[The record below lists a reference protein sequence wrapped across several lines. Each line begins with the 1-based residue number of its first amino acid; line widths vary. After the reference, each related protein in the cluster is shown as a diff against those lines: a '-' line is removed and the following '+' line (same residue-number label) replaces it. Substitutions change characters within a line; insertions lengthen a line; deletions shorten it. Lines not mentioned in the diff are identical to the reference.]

1 MTETIHFNR
10 GGIIIMKKTIIT
22 LACCALIAPLASAQT
37 RSTQTRET
45 IPNEEGVTVTGTIM
59 TTTEEGAAANYQ
71 PRKTLVVLEDRSNT
85 PGNYVLNGPGHVVD
99 KHGDVITTAIKPG
112 TRVRVY
118 YLNTGNAR
126 VVDHVVVD

>member
-1 MTETIHFNR
+1 
-10 GGIIIMKKTIIT
+10 MKKTIIT
-22 LACCALIAPLASAQT
+22 LACCALIAPLASAKT
-37 RSTQTRET
+37 RSTQKRET
-45 IPNEEGVTVTGTIM
+45 TSNEEGVTVTGTVM
-59 TTTEEGAAANYQ
+59 TTTTEEGAAANYQ
-71 PRKTLVVLEDRSNT
+71 PPKTLVVLEDRSNT

-112 TRVRVY
+112 THVRVY

>member
-1 MTETIHFNR
+1 
-10 GGIIIMKKTIIT
+10 MKKTITT

-37 RSTQTRET
+37 GSKQTRET
-45 IPNEEGVTVTGTIM
+45 ILSEEGVTVTGTIT

-71 PRKTLVVLEDRSNT
+71 PPKTLVVLEDHSNT

-112 TRVRVY
+112 THVRVY
-118 YLNTGNAR
+118 YLNEGNAR